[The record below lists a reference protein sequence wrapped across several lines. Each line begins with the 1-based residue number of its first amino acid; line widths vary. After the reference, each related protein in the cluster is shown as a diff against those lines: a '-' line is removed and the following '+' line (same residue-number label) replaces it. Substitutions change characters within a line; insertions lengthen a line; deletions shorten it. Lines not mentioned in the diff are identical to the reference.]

1 MHALSNNTFLSCD
14 HKIRSN
20 ASSSLQRRRKGLEF
34 GTTCLAASVSLAAL
48 LTAAKAQADMAGNLT
63 IISTL
68 GGNSSQGFGVS
79 DGGSVVVGKSQV
91 TPEATDRAFRWTPT
105 GGIVNLLGLVG
116 TSSVA
121 NGVSADGSTIVGSYF
136 IVGGATAFSFSN
148 GVRTD
153 LTLAGKQFSQANAIS
168 ANGQV
173 VVGFTYNA
181 ANAETA
187 TRWVNGA
194 GTDLG
199 LLGGGTK
206 SYAYGVSADGS
217 VVTGYGD
224 SAAGTRAFR
233 WQGGVMTA
241 LPTLGGN
248 SSFGYA
254 VSGDGTVIVGQAMT
268 AGNAFHAF
276 RWSAATGMVD
286 IETTASSISTGYAAS
301 SNGSVIVG
309 DTLVGQQT
317 LYGFRW
323 TQATGMQR
331 LDNLLAAAGVNMT
344 GRTLKQAR
352 GISGNGEFIVG
363 TATNING
370 TGARAYLARY
380 YETTTGI
387 IAGVTDAT
395 SVQTSVDGIGDS
407 RNQIDTQQQ
416 GFTSQLLQE
425 DIPFFKTDYVGAFGS
440 VGSASGG
447 LTARYDT
454 GPFTLKF
461 GAGMAAEDYKGASM
475 RNAFLLAASARY
487 TAMLDDSFGL
497 YGEAGG
503 MWSPTGRYKF
513 SRTYAN
519 GAGTATGTGETWG
532 QQGYVFG
539 KIGAIFKAS
548 ATDTVTPYLELG
560 YQTLQTGAYSETLS
574 AANPFE
580 ARVAAA
586 TNGMG
591 VVKLKGQWTHAI
603 NDDLDFALTAGWGH
617 GFNRTDS
624 ASANVTGFG
633 TLTPNYRKATD
644 WAEYGVRA
652 SYRFDEKWTGSV
664 FANGVIGGPDVGS
677 NHHFGVSA
685 LMRF

>member
-1 MHALSNNTFLSCD
+1 MNALLDNTFLSCD

-20 ASSSLQRRRKGLEF
+20 ALTVSRRRRKYRQVGISCF
-34 GTTCLAASVSLAAL
+34 AASVSVAAL
-48 LTAAKAQADMAGNLT
+48 MTATAAQADMAGNLT
-63 IISTL
+63 IIGTL
-68 GGNSSQGFGVS
+68 GGNSSDARGVS
-79 DGGSVVVGKSQV
+79 GDGSVVVGTSSAG
-91 TPEATDRAFRWTPT
+91 PGNGRAFQWTST
-105 GGIVNLLGLVG
+105 GGVVNLLGAVG
-116 TSSVA
+116 SGSA
-121 NGVSADGSTIVGSYF
+121 AQGVSSDGSTIVGYYF
-136 IVGGATAFSFSN
+136 IPNGAQAFSFTN

-153 LTLAGKQFSQANAIS
+153 LTLAGKAFSQANAVS

-173 VVGFTYNA
+173 VVGIAYPDVSLA
-181 ANAETA
+181 TA
-187 TRWVNGA
+187 TRWVNGV

-199 LLGGGTK
+199 LLAGGTW
-206 SYAYGVSADGS
+206 SYALGVSADGS
-217 VVTGYGD
+217 VVAGYGN

-233 WQGGVMTA
+233 WEGGVKTI
-241 LPTLGGN
+241 LPTLSGN
-248 SSFGYA
+248 TFGLG
-254 VSGDGTVIVGQAMT
+254 VSGDGTVIVGQSQT
-268 AGNAFHAF
+268 ASNKFHAF
-276 RWSAATGMVD
+276 RWSAATGIVD
-286 IETTASSISTGYAAS
+286 IEADANAISTAYATNS
-301 SNGSVIVG
+301 DGSVVVG
-309 DTLVGQQT
+309 STL
-317 LYGFRW
+317 LDKASYAYRW
-323 TQATGMQR
+323 TQATGMQK
-331 LDNLLAAAGVNMT
+331 LDTILAAAGVNMN
-344 GRTLKQAR
+344 GRTLWDAR
-352 GISGNGEFIVG
+352 AISGNGEFIVG
-363 TATNING
+363 SANIDGVGN
-370 TGARAYLARY
+370 RAYLVRY

-407 RNQIDTQQQ
+407 RNQIGTQQQ

-425 DIPFFKTDYVGAFGS
+425 DIPFFKTDYFGAFGS

-461 GAGMAAEDYKGASM
+461 GAGMAAEDYKGGSM
-475 RNAFLLAASARY
+475 RNALLLAASARY

-503 MWSPTGRYKF
+503 MWSPSGRYKF

-519 GAGTATGTGETWG
+519 GAGTATGIGETWG

-624 ASANVTGFG
+624 AAVNVTGFG

-664 FANGVIGGPDVGS
+664 FANGVIGGSDVGS

>member
-1 MHALSNNTFLSCD
+1 MNALSDNTFLSCD
-14 HKIRSN
+14 HKIGSN
-20 ASSSLQRRRKGLEF
+20 ASSSFRRQRKSLQVGAA
-34 GTTCLAASVSLAAL
+34 CLAASVSITAL
-48 LTAAKAQADMAGNLT
+48 MTATTAQADMAGNLT
-63 IISTL
+63 IIGTL
-68 GGNSSQGFGVS
+68 GGNSSEGLGVS
-79 DGGSVVVGKSQV
+79 NDGSVVVGRSNVSPDPKDQ
-91 TPEATDRAFRWTPT
+91 RAFRWTSA
-105 GGIVNLLGLVG
+105 GGIVNLLGALPNV
-116 TSSVA
+116 SEA

-136 IVGGATAFSFSN
+136 IVGGATAFSFTN
-148 GVRTD
+148 GVKTD
-153 LTLAGKQFSQANAIS
+153 LSLAGKTFSQASAVN

-173 VVGFTYNA
+173 VVGYAYSNFNFV
-181 ANAETA
+181 TA
-187 TRWVNGA
+187 TRWVNGV

-199 LLGGGTK
+199 LLPGGSF
-206 SYAYGVSADGS
+206 SYARGVSADGS
-217 VVTGYGD
+217 VVAGYGD

-233 WQGGVMTA
+233 WEAGVKTI
-241 LPTLGGN
+241 LPTLSGTTSASG
-248 SSFGYA
+248 
-254 VSGDGTVIVGQAMT
+254 VSGDGTVIVGQSQT
-268 AGNAFHAF
+268 ANNKFHAF
-276 RWSAATGMVD
+276 RWSAATGIAD
-286 IETTASSISTGYAAS
+286 IETNASATSAAYATNSDGSI
-301 SNGSVIVG
+301 IVG
-309 DTLVGQQT
+309 FTFVNNSS
-317 LYGFRW
+317 YAFRW
-323 TQATGMQR
+323 TQTAGMQR
-331 LDNLLAAAGVNMT
+331 LNDILAAAGVNMN
-344 GRTLKQAR
+344 GRILWDASA
-352 GISGNGEFIVG
+352 ISGNGEFIVG
-363 TATNING
+363 TANIDGVGN
-370 TGARAYLARY
+370 RAYLARY

-395 SVQTSVDGIGDS
+395 SVQSSVDGTGDS

-425 DIPFFKTDYVGAFGS
+425 DIPFFKTDYFGAFGS

-475 RNAFLLAASARY
+475 RNAFMLAASARY

-503 MWSPTGRYKF
+503 MWSPTGRYTF
-513 SRTYAN
+513 RRSYAN
-519 GAGTATGTGETWG
+519 GAGTATGIGETWG

-574 AANPFE
+574 ATNPFE

-633 TLTPNYRKATD
+633 NLTPNYRKATD

-677 NHHFGVSA
+677 NHHFGLSA

>member
-1 MHALSNNTFLSCD
+1 MNALSDNTFLSWD
-14 HKIRSN
+14 HKIGSN
-20 ASSSLQRRRKGLEF
+20 ASSSFRRQRKSLQVGAA
-34 GTTCLAASVSLAAL
+34 CLAASVSIAAL
-48 LTAAKAQADMAGNLT
+48 MTATRAQADMAGNLT
-63 IISTL
+63 IIGTL
-68 GGNSSQGFGVS
+68 GGNSSEGFGVS
-79 DGGSVVVGKSQV
+79 NDGSVVVGRSTV
-91 TPEATDRAFRWTPT
+91 SPEPKNQRAFRWTSA
-105 GGIVNLLGLVG
+105 GGIVNLLGALPNV
-116 TSSVA
+116 SEA
-121 NGVSADGSTIVGSYF
+121 NGVSADGSTVVGSYF
-136 IVGGATAFSFSN
+136 IAGGATAFSFTN
-148 GVRTD
+148 GVKTD
-153 LTLAGKQFSQANAIS
+153 LTLAGKPFSQATAVS

-173 VVGFTYNA
+173 VVGFTYIA
-181 ANAETA
+181 GNAETA
-187 TRWVNGA
+187 TRWVNGF

-199 LLGGGTK
+199 VLAGGNR

-217 VVTGYGD
+217 VVTGYSD
-224 SAAGTRAFR
+224 SVAGTRAFR
-233 WQGGVMTA
+233 WEGGVMTA

-248 SSFGYA
+248 SSYGYG
-254 VSGDGTVIVGQAMT
+254 VSGDGTVIVGEARL
-268 AGNAFHAF
+268 AGNNVSHAF

-286 IETTASSISTGYAAS
+286 IEATPGAGSSGYAVNT
-301 SNGSVIVG
+301 NGSVIVG
-309 DTLVGQQT
+309 ITNQSA
-317 LYGFRW
+317 FRW
-323 TQATGMQR
+323 TQATGMMK
-331 LDNLLAAAGVNMT
+331 LDALLSGAGVNMT
-344 GRTLKQAR
+344 GRTLRSAL

-363 TATNING
+363 TANIDG
-370 TGARAYLARY
+370 VGPRAYLARY

-395 SVQTSVDGIGDS
+395 SVQTSVDGTGDS

-416 GFTSQLLQE
+416 GFTAQLLQE
-425 DIPFFKTDYVGAFGS
+425 DIPFFKSDYVGVFGS

-447 LTARYDT
+447 VTARYDT

-475 RNAFLLAASARY
+475 RNTFMLAASARY

-503 MWSPTGRYKF
+503 MWSPSGRYTFKR
-513 SRTYAN
+513 SYAN
-519 GAGTATGTGETWG
+519 GAGTATGIGETWG

-539 KIGAIFKAS
+539 KIGAIFKVS
-548 ATDTVTPYLELG
+548 ATDMVTPYLELG

-574 AANPFE
+574 ATNPFE

-591 VVKLKGQWTHAI
+591 VLKLKGQWTHAI
-603 NDDLDFALTAGWGH
+603 NDDLDFAVTAGWGH

-633 TLTPNYRKATD
+633 NLTPNYRKATD